1 MDGES
6 RRIKSFI
13 IGGILAAIA
22 ISIGIGALISAGEVT
37 NLLVWLG
44 IGVMTFTFS
53 SCIVLDNN
61 FIGDVFLDILNWG
74 FVKMPGVIFTL
85 DLDGIV
91 FLLTVK
97 LLFWILG
104 FILAIICGILA
115 FVVASALSVFVY
127 PFAIIKNIRNTHEF

>member
-44 IGVMTFTFS
+44 IGVMAFTFS

-85 DLDGIV
+85 DLDGII

>member
-44 IGVMTFTFS
+44 IGVMAFTFS

-61 FIGDVFLDILNWG
+61 FIGDVFLGILNWG

>member
-44 IGVMTFTFS
+44 IGVMAFTFS

-74 FVKMPGVIFTL
+74 FVQMPGVIFTL